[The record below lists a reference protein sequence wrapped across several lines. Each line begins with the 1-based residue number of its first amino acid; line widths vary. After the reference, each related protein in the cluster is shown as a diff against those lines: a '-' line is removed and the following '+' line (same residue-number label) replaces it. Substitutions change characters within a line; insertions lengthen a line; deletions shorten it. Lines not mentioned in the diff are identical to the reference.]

1 MARQQR
7 NKQQAVDYIAVLQEK
22 WAEMPV
28 PDWLEPAR
36 CLWHSLPVMHRKIL
50 RVLTPFIVVIAIVPL
65 PEQPISQA
73 TTAPVTPQ
81 RVEVGLDITPLTETR
96 TTTTDPQ
103 ARSQQ
108 SAAALV
114 RSAWIS
120 YTVKDGDTLSAVFR
134 ANDLPLSDLNALI
147 KIEGSDKPLSNIRP
161 GQLVRFKL
169 NKQGEL
175 DILQLERSDQS
186 IMFFRLSEG
195 GFGRSQ

>member
-7 NKQQAVDYIAVLQEK
+7 NKQQAIDYIAVLQQK
-22 WAEMPV
+22 WAEIPTPVWMNSACNLWGSLPELHRKVLRILIPSTLLIAVIPLPDKPLVEAGEAQPV
-28 PDWLEPAR
+28 P
-36 CLWHSLPVMHRKIL
+36 K
-50 RVLTPFIVVIAIVPL
+50 
-65 PEQPISQA
+65 
-73 TTAPVTPQ
+73 
-81 RVEVGLDITPLTETR
+81 RVEVGLDVTPLSEPR
-96 TTTTDPQ
+96 SPASDPQ
-103 ARSQQ
+103 LRSQQ

-134 ANDLPLSDLNALI
+134 QNDLPLSDLNALI
-147 KIEGSDKPLSNIRP
+147 RIEGSDKPLSNIRP

-175 DILQLERSDQS
+175 DILQLERNGQS

>member
-7 NKQQAVDYIAVLQEK
+7 DKQQTVDYIAVLQEK
-22 WAEMPV
+22 WAEIPV
-28 PDWLEPAR
+28 PGWLESAR
-36 CLWHSLPVMHRKIL
+36 CLWNSLPALHRKIL
-50 RVLTPFIVVIAIVPL
+50 RVLTPLIVVIAIIPL
-65 PEQPISQA
+65 PEQTISLTA
-73 TTAPVTPQ
+73 TAPVTPQ
-81 RVEVGLDITPLTETR
+81 RVEVGLDITPLSETR
-96 TTTTDPQ
+96 TTNTDPQ
-103 ARSQQ
+103 TRSQQ